1 MKKTATARKAPLEF
15 KPIELKI
22 IKLLHK
28 QSYNQ
33 EIADK
38 LGMNLRTIEGY
49 RKKLLD
55 KTKSKNSVGI
65 VLYALKHG
73 IVQL

>member
-1 MKKTATARKAPLEF
+1 MKKTATPRKAPLEF

-22 IKLLHK
+22 MKLLHK

-73 IVQL
+73 IV